1 MEEKASR
8 KFWRSPELMEMLI
21 RFLDAASVVEL
32 GKAHEPIVEVLQR
45 GLVWDKMIRKT
56 CPRGEIWGMSVFD
69 LAGPCGSFDLLEW
82 LRSEAEVKK
91 ADIQPLIN
99 LLTLMEEPED
109 QIDKLLDLIC
119 TRFPIDNSRRYSLL
133 DAEDKLVRKPEA
145 VEVVF
150 TRDLKSHVVSA
161 LGFLVLE
168 EVEATLG
175 SSQQTVHWLG
185 LRDLEGILISSLA
198 TRILRQ
204 PGQLIKIELVE
215 IELGMLQDAEN
226 LLVVLKHCEVLT
238 TPLVGI
244 FESNS
249 RHMCAEAWA
258 VLAKALELHP
268 GKFAI
273 SSTRSALLKGKRED
287 LKVIWEAV
295 RSVEM
300 TYSQAFISQGE
311 VQIEKEEGWDRVE
324 ELLDMSED
332 QWKAEAQKDL
342 EGEMEEEEEVEGDE
356 DDLDGFIVYSDDGEE
371 EEGEEEDDQDI

>member
-332 QWKAEAQKDL
+332 QWKTEAQKDL
-342 EGEMEEEEEVEGDE
+342 EGDVEEEEDEEEEPGGEE

-371 EEGEEEDDQDI
+371 EEEVE

>member
-1 MEEKASR
+1 
-8 KFWRSPELMEMLI
+8 MEMLI
-21 RFLDAASVVEL
+21 RFLDAATIEEL
-32 GKAHEPIVEVLQR
+32 GKAHEPIVEVLQG
-45 GLVWDKMIRKT
+45 GLVWDKLIKRT
-56 CPRGEIWGMSVFD
+56 CPRGEN
-69 LAGPCGSFDLLEW
+69 GSRFAYSDHYEW
-82 LRSEAEVKK
+82 LMYWAKINKAEVL
-91 ADIQPLIN
+91 PLIN
-99 LLTLMEEPED
+99 LLTMMEEPED

-119 TRFPIDNSRRYSLL
+119 KRFPTDNSRRYSLI
-133 DAEDKLVRKPEA
+133 DAEDKLVGKPEA

-150 TRDLKSHVVSA
+150 TKDLKSHMVSA

-204 PGQLIKIELVE
+204 PGQLIKIELLE

-238 TPLVGI
+238 TPLLGI

-249 RHMCAEAWA
+249 RQMCAEAWA

-300 TYSQAFISQGE
+300 TYSEAFISQGE
-311 VQIEKEEGWDRVE
+311 VKVEKEEGWERLE

>member
-1 MEEKASR
+1 MASMEEKASR

-21 RFLDAASVVEL
+21 RFLDAATIEEL
-32 GKAHEPIVEVLQR
+32 GKAHEPIVEVLQG
-45 GLVWDKMIRKT
+45 GLVWDKLIKKT
-56 CPRGEIWGMSVFD
+56 CPRGESWDRTYFGHSD
-69 LAGPCGSFDLLEW
+69 PYEW
-82 LRSEAEVKK
+82 LKSKAEVKK
-91 ADIQPLIN
+91 ADIQPLMN
-99 LLTLMEEPED
+99 LLTMMEEPEH

-150 TRDLKSHVVSA
+150 TRDLKSHMVSA

-204 PGQLIKIELVE
+204 PGQLIKIELLE